1 MNLKVVA
8 YVLSRL
14 QFVVTL
20 SICVPLATT
29 LLWGEN
35 CAMAFASTIF
45 ISLSTAMLLGMY
57 GKLEHENMTIREGLA
72 VTGIAW
78 MIISIIASLPY
89 LAGGY
94 LGYIDSFFEGVSGV
108 TCTGAS
114 VFRDLDEVPRSI
126 VLWRSITHW
135 IGGIGIIVIYVAM
148 FPQAGSSAA
157 RMFNAEGAGPVDMR
171 VVPRMKSTAKALLM
185 MYVGMSM
192 LLAAILLLCGLGTF
206 DAVNLSMSVMAT
218 GGFGSTNG
226 GVETFGSIPM
236 EMALIFFMLLAGGNF
251 GLYFLAIKKG
261 YKHIW
266 RDTEFKVYIVFFVIV
281 SIAVT
286 LNLMTSQDMD
296 GLSALRFAAFQ
307 SASIMSTTGLTTC
320 DFTIWP
326 SFSVMC
332 MIILM
337 LIGGCGGSTSG
348 GIKVSRVIILWK
360 MLGRAIQEKL
370 HPNSIAAIRVERKSH
385 SDTLVYGVA
394 RFFFLYVALSL
405 VAACI
410 FALDG
415 GTVID
420 SVMVGLSFMGNA
432 GVGYNF
438 YDLPSVAKV
447 VCCMLMIIG
456 RLEIF
461 SIVAM
466 LQPGF
471 WKRNSNW

>member
-14 QFVVTL
+14 LFVVTL
-20 SICVPLATT
+20 SICVPLATA
-29 LLWGEN
+29 LLWGED
-35 CAMAFASTIF
+35 CTMAFASTIL
-45 ISLSTAMLLGMY
+45 ISLSIAMLLGRY
-57 GKLEHENMTIREGLA
+57 GKLEHENMTVREGLA

-89 LAGGY
+89 LAGNY
-94 LGYIDSFFEGVSGV
+94 LGCIDSFFEGVSGV

-114 VFRDLDEVPRSI
+114 VIRDLDMVPRSI

-135 IGGIGIIVIYVAM
+135 IGGIGIIVIYIAM

-171 VVPRMKSTAKALLM
+171 VVPRMKSTAKALLL
-185 MYVGMSM
+185 MYIVMSM
-192 LLAAILLLCGLGTF
+192 LLAGILLLCGLGSF

-218 GGFGSTNG
+218 GGFGSTNA
-226 GVETFGSIPM
+226 GVESFGSLPM
-236 EMALIFFMLLAGGNF
+236 EIALIFFMLLAGGNF

-261 YKHIW
+261 YRHIW
-266 RDTEFKVYIVFFVIV
+266 RDTEFKVYIGFFVVV
-281 SIAVT
+281 SLAVT
-286 LNLMTSQDMD
+286 LNLMTSRDMD
-296 GLSALRFAAFQ
+296 GLEALRFAAFQ
-307 SASIMSTTGLTTC
+307 SAAIMSTTGLTTC
-320 DFTIWP
+320 DFTMWP
-326 SFSVMC
+326 AFSLMC

-360 MLGRAIQEKL
+360 MLGRMIQEKL
-370 HPNSIAAIRVERKSH
+370 HPNSIAAIRMESQ
-385 SDTLVYGVA
+385 SQSATLVYRVA

-420 SVMVGLSFMGNA
+420 SVMLGLSCMGNA
-432 GVGYNF
+432 GVGYKF
-438 YDLPSVAKV
+438 CDLPSVAKV
-447 VCCMLMIIG
+447 VSCLLMIVG